1 MECAIKHHFEHLPKW
16 EKSEY
21 ISYYKFDTKLYAY
34 IIHAYICT
42 HKHLT
47 SMAQIYIC
55 IYVSIYIID
64 GYRYASFHNVLN
76 K

>member
-1 MECAIKHHFEHLPKW
+1 MEYAIKHHFEHLPKW

-34 IIHAYICT
+34 ILHAYICT

-47 SMAQIYIC
+47 SMA
-55 IYVSIYIID
+55 
-64 GYRYASFHNVLN
+64 
-76 K
+76 